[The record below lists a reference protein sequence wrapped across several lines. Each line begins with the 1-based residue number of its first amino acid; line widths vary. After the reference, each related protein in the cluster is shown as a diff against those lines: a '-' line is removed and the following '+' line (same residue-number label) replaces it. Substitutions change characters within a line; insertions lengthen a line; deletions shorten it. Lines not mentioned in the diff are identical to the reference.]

1 MKNKICNFV
10 IIILSLFVWIPFI
23 MILSSTLM
31 PVDEIKQN
39 FGAVLLNDDG
49 YASWNLIPK
58 YISLKPLIELLL
70 DSPEFFVMFWN
81 SVKLVLP
88 ILLGQVVISVPMAWG
103 LVNFNKCKLRKI
115 IFGIYMVL
123 MVMPFQ
129 VSMVSNYLVLDK
141 LHILN
146 TRFSI
151 ILPAIFSTF
160 PVFILYQFF
169 KGIPKE
175 IIEAGQIDGA
185 NDFQIFISIA
195 IPMGRSGIISILI
208 LGFLEYWNLIEQPLA
223 FLKDSDLFPLSLYIS
238 KISYE
243 NIGIATVSAFIMLLP
258 SLLVFL
264 YGQTY
269 LEDGIKASGMKE

>member
-1 MKNKICNFV
+1 MKNRIGGLF
-10 IIILSLFVWIPFI
+10 IIILSLFVWIPLI

-31 PVDEIKQN
+31 PIDEIKQN
-39 FGAVLLNDDG
+39 FGSVLLDTQG
-49 YASWNLIPK
+49 YAKWTLIPK
-58 YISLKPLIELLL
+58 YISLKPFVEILF

-81 SVKLVLP
+81 SVKLVIP
-88 ILLGQVVISVPMAWG
+88 IILGQLIIAVPMAWG
-103 LVNFNKCKLRKI
+103 LANFNHRFKKI
-115 IFGIYMVL
+115 IFFIYMLL

-129 VSMVSNYLVLDK
+129 VTMVSNYLILDK

-146 TRFSI
+146 TRLSI

-169 KGIPKE
+169 KEIPKE
-175 IIEAGQIDGA
+175 IVEAGEIDGA
-185 NDFQIFISIA
+185 NNFQIFIYIA

-223 FLKDSDLFPLSLYIS
+223 FLKDSSLFPLSLYIS
-238 KISYE
+238 RISTE
-243 NIGIATVSAFIMLLP
+243 NIGISTVSAFIMLLP
-258 SLLVFL
+258 SLLVFF

>member
-88 ILLGQVVISVPMAWG
+88 ILLGQLVISVPMAWG

-264 YGQTY
+264 DGQTY

>member
-10 IIILSLFVWIPFI
+10 IIILSLFIWIPFI

-175 IIEAGQIDGA
+175 IIEAGEIDGA
-185 NDFQIFISIA
+185 NNFQIFISIA

>member
-1 MKNKICNFV
+1 MKNKIGNLI
-10 IIILSLFVWIPFI
+10 IIILSLFVWIPLI
-23 MILSSTLM
+23 MILSSTFM
-31 PVDEIKQN
+31 PADEIKSS
-39 FGAVLLNDDG
+39 FGAVLLNNEG
-49 YASWNLIPK
+49 YATWSLFPK
-58 YISLKPLIELLL
+58 YISLKPLVELLF

-81 SVKLVLP
+81 SVKLVIP
-88 ILLGQVVISVPMAWG
+88 ILLGQVLIAVPMAWG
-103 LVNFNKCKLRKI
+103 LANFNGKLKKL
-115 IFGIYMVL
+115 IFIIYMLL

-141 LHILN
+141 LQLLN

-169 KGIPKE
+169 KDIPKE
-175 IIEAGQIDGA
+175 MIQAGQIDGA
-185 NDFQIFISIA
+185 NNFQIFINIA

-208 LGFLEYWNLIEQPLA
+208 LSFLEYWNLIEQPLA
-223 FLKDSDLFPLSLYIS
+223 FLKDASLFPLSLYIS

-258 SLLVFL
+258 SLLVLL
-264 YGQTY
+264 YGQSY
-269 LEDGIKASGMKE
+269 LEDGIRASGMKE

>member
-1 MKNKICNFV
+1 MKNKIGNLI

-23 MILSSTLM
+23 MILSSTFM
-31 PVDEIKQN
+31 PADEVKSN
-39 FGAVLLNDDG
+39 FGPVLLNNNG
-49 YASWNLIPK
+49 YATWSLFPK
-58 YISLKPLIELLL
+58 YISLKPLVELLF

-81 SVKLVLP
+81 SVKLVIP
-88 ILLGQVVISVPMAWG
+88 ILFGQIIIAVPMAWG
-103 LVNFNKCKLRKI
+103 LANLTGKLKNL
-115 IFGIYMVL
+115 IFFIYMLL

-129 VSMVSNYLVLDK
+129 VSMVSNYLILDK
-141 LHILN
+141 LHLLN

-169 KGIPKE
+169 KDIPKE
-175 IIEAGQIDGA
+175 MIEASQIDGA
-185 NDFQIFISIA
+185 NNFQIFINIA

-208 LGFLEYWNLIEQPLA
+208 LNFLEYWNLIEQPLA
-223 FLKDSDLFPLSLYIS
+223 FLKDASLFPLSLYIS

-264 YGQTY
+264 YGQSY
-269 LEDGIKASGMKE
+269 LEDGIRASGMKE

>member
-1 MKNKICNFV
+1 MKNKIGNLI

-23 MILSSTLM
+23 IILSSTFM
-31 PVDEIKQN
+31 PADEVKAN
-39 FGAVLLNDDG
+39 FGPVLLNNNG
-49 YASWNLIPK
+49 YATWSLFPK
-58 YISLKPLIELLL
+58 YISLKPLVELLF

-81 SVKLVLP
+81 SVKLVIP
-88 ILLGQVVISVPMAWG
+88 ILLGQIIIAVPMAWG
-103 LVNFNKCKLRKI
+103 LANLTGKLKNL
-115 IFGIYMVL
+115 IFFIYMLL

-129 VSMVSNYLVLDK
+129 VSMVSNYLILDK
-141 LHILN
+141 LHLLN

-169 KGIPKE
+169 KDIPKE
-175 IIEAGQIDGA
+175 MIEASQIDGA
-185 NDFQIFISIA
+185 NNFEIFINIA

-208 LGFLEYWNLIEQPLA
+208 LNFLEYWNLIEQPLA
-223 FLKDSDLFPLSLYIS
+223 FLKDASLFPLSLYIS

-264 YGQTY
+264 YGQSY
-269 LEDGIKASGMKE
+269 LEDGIRASGMKE

>member
-1 MKNKICNFV
+1 MKNKIGNLI
-10 IIILSLFVWIPFI
+10 IIILSLFVWIPLI
-23 MILSSTLM
+23 MILSSTFM
-31 PVDEIKQN
+31 SADEIKSS
-39 FGAVLLNDDG
+39 FGAVLLNNEG
-49 YASWNLIPK
+49 YATWSLFPK
-58 YISLKPLIELLL
+58 YISLKPLVELLF

-81 SVKLVLP
+81 SVKLVIP
-88 ILLGQVVISVPMAWG
+88 ILLGQVLIAVPMAWG
-103 LVNFNKCKLRKI
+103 LANFNGKLKKL
-115 IFGIYMVL
+115 IFIIYMLL

-141 LHILN
+141 LQLLN

-169 KGIPKE
+169 KDIPKE
-175 IIEAGQIDGA
+175 MIEAGQIDGA
-185 NDFQIFISIA
+185 NNFQIFINIA

-208 LGFLEYWNLIEQPLA
+208 LSFLEYWNLIEQPLA
-223 FLKDSDLFPLSLYIS
+223 FLKDASLFPLSLYIS

-264 YGQTY
+264 YGQSY
-269 LEDGIKASGMKE
+269 LEDGIRASGMKE

>member
-31 PVDEIKQN
+31 PVDVIKQN

-175 IIEAGQIDGA
+175 IIEAGEIDGA
-185 NDFQIFISIA
+185 NNFQIFISIA

>member
-1 MKNKICNFV
+1 MKNKIGNLI
-10 IIILSLFVWIPFI
+10 IIILSLFVWIPLI
-23 MILSSTLM
+23 MILSSTFM
-31 PVDEIKQN
+31 PADEIKSS
-39 FGAVLLNDDG
+39 FGAVLLNNEG
-49 YASWNLIPK
+49 YATWSLFPK
-58 YISLKPLIELLL
+58 YISLKPLVELLF

-81 SVKLVLP
+81 SVKLVIP
-88 ILLGQVVISVPMAWG
+88 ILLGQVLIAVPMAWG
-103 LVNFNKCKLRKI
+103 LANFNGKLKKL
-115 IFGIYMVL
+115 IFIIYMLL

-141 LHILN
+141 LQLLN

-169 KGIPKE
+169 KDIPKE
-175 IIEAGQIDGA
+175 MIQAGQIDGA
-185 NDFQIFISIA
+185 NNFQIFINIA

-208 LGFLEYWNLIEQPLA
+208 LSFLEYWNLIEQPLA
-223 FLKDSDLFPLSLYIS
+223 FLKDASLFPLSLYIS

-264 YGQTY
+264 YGQSY
-269 LEDGIKASGMKE
+269 LEDGIRASGMKE

>member
-39 FGAVLLNDDG
+39 FGSVLLNDDG

-141 LHILN
+141 LLILN

-175 IIEAGQIDGA
+175 IIEAGEIDGA
-185 NDFQIFISIA
+185 NNFQIFISIA

>member
-10 IIILSLFVWIPFI
+10 IIILSLFIWIPFI

-175 IIEAGQIDGA
+175 IIEAGEIDGA
-185 NDFQIFISIA
+185 NNFQIFISIA

-269 LEDGIKASGMKE
+269 LEDGIKASGIKE

>member
-88 ILLGQVVISVPMAWG
+88 ILLGQLVISVPMAWG

-195 IPMGRSGIISILI
+195 IPMGRSGITSILI

>member
-39 FGAVLLNDDG
+39 FGSVLLNDDG

-175 IIEAGQIDGA
+175 IIEAGEIDGA
-185 NDFQIFISIA
+185 NNFQIFISIA

>member
-175 IIEAGQIDGA
+175 IIEAGEIDGA
-185 NDFQIFISIA
+185 NNFEIFISIA

>member
-115 IFGIYMVL
+115 IFGIYIVL

-175 IIEAGQIDGA
+175 IIEAGEIDGA
-185 NDFQIFISIA
+185 NNFEIFISIA

-208 LGFLEYWNLIEQPLA
+208 LGFLEYWNLIEQPIA

-243 NIGIATVSAFIMLLP
+243 NIGIATVSAFIMLFP

>member
-175 IIEAGQIDGA
+175 IIEAGEIDGA
-185 NDFQIFISIA
+185 NNFQIFISIA

>member
-1 MKNKICNFV
+1 MKNKIGNLI
-10 IIILSLFVWIPFI
+10 IIILSLFVWIPLI
-23 MILSSTLM
+23 MILSSTFM
-31 PVDEIKQN
+31 PADEIKSS
-39 FGAVLLNDDG
+39 FGAVLLNNEG
-49 YASWNLIPK
+49 YATWLLFPK
-58 YISLKPLIELLL
+58 YISLKPLVELLF

-81 SVKLVLP
+81 SVKLVIP
-88 ILLGQVVISVPMAWG
+88 ILLGQVLIAVPMAWG
-103 LVNFNKCKLRKI
+103 LANFNGKLKKL
-115 IFGIYMVL
+115 IFIIYMLL

-141 LHILN
+141 LQLLN

-169 KGIPKE
+169 KDIPKE
-175 IIEAGQIDGA
+175 MIQAGQIDGA
-185 NDFQIFISIA
+185 NNFQIFINIA

-208 LGFLEYWNLIEQPLA
+208 LSFLEYWNLIEQPLA
-223 FLKDSDLFPLSLYIS
+223 FLKDASLFPLSLYIS

-264 YGQTY
+264 YGQSY
-269 LEDGIKASGMKE
+269 LEDGIRASGMKE

>member
-58 YISLKPLIELLL
+58 YISFKPLIELLL

-175 IIEAGQIDGA
+175 IIEAGEIDGA
-185 NDFQIFISIA
+185 NNFQIFISIA

>member
-49 YASWNLIPK
+49 YASWNLIAK

-88 ILLGQVVISVPMAWG
+88 ILLGQAVISVPMAWG

-175 IIEAGQIDGA
+175 IIEAGEIDGA
-185 NDFQIFISIA
+185 NNFQIFISIA

>member
-58 YISLKPLIELLL
+58 YISFKPLIELLL

>member
-1 MKNKICNFV
+1 
-10 IIILSLFVWIPFI
+10 

-175 IIEAGQIDGA
+175 IIEAGEIDGA
-185 NDFQIFISIA
+185 NNFQIFISIA

>member
-1 MKNKICNFV
+1 MKNKIGNLI

-23 MILSSTLM
+23 MILSSTFM
-31 PVDEIKQN
+31 PADEVKSN
-39 FGAVLLNDDG
+39 FGPVLLNNNG
-49 YASWNLIPK
+49 YATWSLFPK
-58 YISLKPLIELLL
+58 YISLKPLVELLF

-81 SVKLVLP
+81 LVKLVIP
-88 ILLGQVVISVPMAWG
+88 ILLGQIIIAVPMAWG
-103 LVNFNKCKLRKI
+103 LANLTGKLKNL
-115 IFGIYMVL
+115 IFFIYMLL

-129 VSMVSNYLVLDK
+129 VSMVSNYLILDK
-141 LHILN
+141 LHLLN

-169 KGIPKE
+169 KDIPKE
-175 IIEAGQIDGA
+175 MIEASQIDGA
-185 NDFQIFISIA
+185 NNFEIFINIA

-208 LGFLEYWNLIEQPLA
+208 LNFLEYWNLIEQPLA
-223 FLKDSDLFPLSLYIS
+223 FLKDASLFPLSLYIS

-264 YGQTY
+264 YGQSY
-269 LEDGIKASGMKE
+269 LEDGIRASGMKE

>member
-10 IIILSLFVWIPFI
+10 IIILSLFVLIPFI

-31 PVDEIKQN
+31 PTDEIKQN
-39 FGAVLLNDDG
+39 FGAILLNDDG
-49 YASWNLIPK
+49 YASWNLMPK

-195 IPMGRSGIISILI
+195 IPMGRSGITSILI

>member
-88 ILLGQVVISVPMAWG
+88 ILLGQIVISVPMAWG

-160 PVFILYQFF
+160 PVFILYQSF

-175 IIEAGQIDGA
+175 IIEAGEIDGA
-185 NDFQIFISIA
+185 NNFQIFISIA

>member
-175 IIEAGQIDGA
+175 IIEAGEIDGA
-185 NDFQIFISIA
+185 NNFQIFISIA

-243 NIGIATVSAFIMLLP
+243 NIGTATVSAFIMLLP

>member
-58 YISLKPLIELLL
+58 YISFKPLIELLL
-70 DSPEFFVMFWN
+70 DIPEFFVMFWN

-185 NDFQIFISIA
+185 NNFEIFISIA

>member
-175 IIEAGQIDGA
+175 IIEAGEIDGA
-185 NDFQIFISIA
+185 NNFEIFISIA

-243 NIGIATVSAFIMLLP
+243 NIGIATVSAFIMLFP

>member
-175 IIEAGQIDGA
+175 IIEAGEIDGA
-185 NDFQIFISIA
+185 NNFEIFISIA

-243 NIGIATVSAFIMLLP
+243 NIGTATVSAFIMLLP